1 MRRSVYLSDLTE
13 ARLKK
18 LGVGWSRAICLAVEE
33 WDKLKTDKPADLQKS
48 ANCEIL
54 KP

>member
-1 MRRSVYLSDLTE
+1 MRRSIYLSDLTE
-13 ARLKK
+13 AKLKT

-33 WDKLKTDKPADLQKS
+33 WDKLKLDKNAALQKS
-48 ANCEIL
+48 EKCEIL